1 MIRHGNYDYKNNLI
15 IWDPSITD
23 HNIPVS
29 YFRSTKP
36 EYFCSLQWPPF
47 DPSSPPGEIN
57 DVNISRIPA
66 GYRFIYGHDPCST
79 SEVISPRNIPDDF
92 ILYQNYPN
100 PFNPSTN
107 LQYAI
112 SSRQYVI
119 LKVYDILGNE
129 ISTLVDEEKSAGIY
143 KVTFNS
149 TGLSSGVY
157 YYRMIADD
165 FIQTKSMLLIK

>member
-1 MIRHGNYDYKNNLI
+1 M
-15 IWDPSITD
+15 
-23 HNIPVS
+23 
-29 YFRSTKP
+29 
-36 EYFCSLQWPPF
+36 
-47 DPSSPPGEIN
+47 
-57 DVNISRIPA
+57 
-66 GYRFIYGHDPCST
+66 
-79 SEVISPRNIPDDF
+79 
-92 ILYQNYPN
+92 
-100 PFNPSTN
+100 
-107 LQYAI
+107 YAI

-129 ISTLVDEEKSAGIY
+129 ISTLVDEEKPAGIY